1 MLHAM
6 VFLSVL
12 FPMLVAAGACLLP
25 LLWSRGG
32 MLLGTCVSDEF
43 ARGTDARRIRRRY
56 AVAAVGICVS
66 SIGLALTGLLLRHR
80 WMIGVSAAWEGVSL
94 LWLWVRTWGELRP
107 FRTGNR
113 AVRRAS
119 LTMRNEERT
128 WWPGTLAA
136 VLPLIVSVGVL
147 WSRWDTIPERFPIH
161 WGMDGRPNGWG
172 GRDVLSLFGPLVVAG
187 VLLLVL
193 TLLGELAGRSSPGH
207 AGRGAMLRLTRNA
220 LRGVAWMVS
229 LLFCTISL
237 SALAHD
243 PAVPA
248 PMVVLGSICCS
259 LGLVVYL
266 VYRSMQ
272 MPEAVLAAQRT
283 TEDRFWKGGLL
294 YFNPEDGAL
303 MVPKRE
309 GVGYTMNFGRP
320 VSWVILGG
328 LVLMAVVLPL
338 LIHFAGRR

>member
-1 MLHAM
+1 MI
-6 VFLSVL
+6 VFFSIL
-12 FPMLVAAGACLLP
+12 FPMLAAAGACVLP
-25 LLWSRGG
+25 LLWSRDG
-32 MLLGTCVSDEF
+32 MLLGTRVSDEF
-43 ARGTDARRIRRRY
+43 ARGADARRIKRRY
-56 AVAAVGICVS
+56 AVAAAGICVS
-66 SIGLALTGLLLRHR
+66 SIGLALTGVLRGHG
-80 WMIGVSAAWEGVSL
+80 WMLGVSAAWEGVGL
-94 LWLWVRTWGELRP
+94 LWLWVRTWGDLRP
-107 FRTGNR
+107 FRSGGR

-119 LTMRNEERT
+119 LTMRSDERT

-136 VLPLIVSVGVL
+136 MLPLILSAGVL
-147 WSRWDTIPERFPIH
+147 WSRWNTIPERFPIH

-172 GRDVLSLFGPLVVAG
+172 GRNVLSLFGPLVAAG
-187 VLLLVL
+187 VLVMVL
-193 TLLGELAGRSSPGH
+193 TLLGELSGRYSPGH
-207 AGRGAMLRLTRNA
+207 AGRPAMLRLTRNA
-220 LRGVAWMVS
+220 LRTVAWMIS

-243 PAVPA
+243 PAVLA
-248 PMVVLGSICCS
+248 PIVVLGSMCSS

-328 LVLMAVVLPL
+328 LVVVAVVLPL
-338 LIHFAGRR
+338 LIHFAGR